1 MLTNRQTGCLRSQL
15 SEIDTFV
22 ALRAVSEIARPI
34 FICLRAQTCCHRLPR
49 FGLTKPLQIM
59 SASVQSPNLRTEAI
73 AGVTTFFTMAYIIV
87 VNPSILSTPGTG
99 MAFSGVLTATV
110 LVCFVMTLLMG
121 LYAKLPFAVA
131 PGMGINAYFTFTIIL
146 TQKVWWQVALGIV
159 FWAGVLFL
167 IISVTPV
174 RETIAKAIPA
184 ELRLGTAAGIGIFL
198 TFIGLKNAGLI
209 AADPVTFVKLGTLG
223 LPAILTVVAT
233 SISVWL
239 LTRKS
244 AFAFLAG
251 IAAATLLG
259 WALGLVKA
267 PPRLLSA
274 PDFSTVFLKLDI
286 LGALKLSLLPAIIG
300 ILFTDLFDSI
310 STFIGVAHAA
320 DLLDEHGHPKNLKQG
335 LVVDSL
341 ATLGAGVAG
350 TSSGTAYIESI
361 AGINMGGR
369 TGMTS
374 VFTALCFL
382 PCFFLAPL
390 AGMVPP
396 YATASVLILVGTSMF
411 RSVGKISFSKIEEG
425 LPAFLTIILIPLT
438 FSITQGILWGFI
450 SHVGLYWI
458 VGRRRDVHPVMY
470 ALAAVSV
477 GLLLLEHVRF

>member
-1 MLTNRQTGCLRSQL
+1 MAN
-15 SEIDTFV
+15 V
-22 ALRAVSEIARPI
+22 
-34 FICLRAQTCCHRLPR
+34 
-49 FGLTKPLQIM
+49 
-59 SASVQSPNLRTEAI
+59 NLRTEAI
-73 AGVTTFFTMAYIIV
+73 AGITTFFTMAYIVV

-131 PGMGINAYFTFTIIL
+131 PGMGINAYFTFTVIL

-167 IISVTPV
+167 LISITPI
-174 RETIAKAIPA
+174 RETIAKAIPGEVRIA
-184 ELRLGTAAGIGIFL
+184 TAAGIGIFL

-209 AADPVTFVKLGTLG
+209 TSDPVTFVKLGTLDFKTLLAVVG
-223 LPAILTVVAT
+223 LIVTVV
-233 SISVWL
+233 L
-239 LTRKS
+239 LIRRN
-244 AFAFLAG
+244 ALAFLSG
-251 IAAATLLG
+251 IFVATVIG
-259 WALGLVKA
+259 WAAGQVKA
-267 PPRLLSA
+267 PDQIFSA
-274 PDFSTVFLKLDI
+274 PDFKTVFLKLDV

-320 DLLDEHGHPKNLKQG
+320 DLLDEQGNPRNLRQG
-335 LVVDSL
+335 LIVDSL
-341 ATLGAGVAG
+341 ATFGAGMAG

-361 AGINMGGR
+361 AGITSGGR
-369 TGMTS
+369 TGLTS

-396 YATASVLILVGTSMF
+396 YATAPVLVLVGASMF
-411 RSVGKISFSKIEEG
+411 KSVGQINFSRIEEG

-450 SHVGLYWI
+450 SHVGLYL
-458 VGRRRDVHPVMY
+458 VTGRRKDVHPVMFV
-470 ALAAVSV
+470 LAAVAIA
-477 GLLLLEHVRF
+477 LLVLEHTKF